1 LSEPAKLGYMGGK
14 RILEINPRHP
24 IIKELREKV
33 ALDSEVHL
41 LTMMYRPILTL
52 VGT

>member
-1 LSEPAKLGYMGGK
+1 MGGK

-41 LTMMYRPILTL
+41 LTMMYKPILTL